1 MYQKPTAPRTIGGVL
16 DDTLQL
22 YVAAL
27 PRTWLPSLLVS
38 VITVAV
44 SYFFVS
50 SIPLSA
56 SPTSA
61 AELMT
66 RYQAMIRAFGVLYIP
81 VFILSLV
88 FYGMMTAIVAAVAR
102 GASPTFGDALKLGVR
117 RAPALFVAS
126 LVFGISIAI
135 GFILLLIPGCY
146 VWNRLQLFM
155 VPVVAESKGPFESL
169 GVSWRL
175 VGGNWWRTATVVFVM
190 FVILIVLQ
198 MCLGALG
205 CRIHR
210 GEFRRCGWYSR
221 RCSPAPLPGFDAA
234 RRSDPRVHH
243 AADLFG
249 IRRALPGLAAAQGR
263 RRSRGSPRS
272 ATKSLSQRTALAGKI
287 LLAAAVLLW
296 SAARAQSLAPAATM
310 AAARSALQNCVDRD
324 NNWQPGLA
332 SMEQHCPDLSAVLQA
347 AGIRPLIIESSR
359 KRFQDESLH
368 LLAKQ
373 IHPAAGPAPAVSA
386 LGPVLRE
393 LHATPEPPR
402 SWWRRVVDWLA
413 EHLSTKPQPDS
424 SNGWLEDILRRLPRL
439 QWLWTGIIWSTLI
452 ALPVLVVVVVVREV
466 RALGKRS
473 IDESGGMAETTAA
486 ARAQSRLALLRQA
499 PIGQR
504 PAQLFAMLI
513 SRLVAAGRLPPD
525 RSLTHREVARRALL
539 DDAEQRRLIE
549 SLARLSERQLYS
561 GAAGA
566 PVGVEDLLARGED
579 LYITG
584 WGRSMVS

>member
-102 GASPTFGDALKLGVR
+102 GESPTFGDALKLGVR

-198 MCLGALG
+198 MCLGALAAAFTAVSSG
-205 CRIHR
+205 
-210 GEFRRCGWYSR
+210 GAGGT
-221 RCSPAPLPGFDAA
+221 PAAAALRLSLVSMLLGGVIRVFTMPLIFSAFVALYQDLLLRKGGGDLEA
-234 RRSDPRVHH
+234 R
-243 AADLFG
+243 LG
-249 IRRALPGLAAAQGR
+249 ALPKA
-263 RRSRGSPRS
+263 
-272 ATKSLSQRTALAGKI
+272 
-287 LLAAAVLLW
+287 
-296 SAARAQSLAPAATM
+296 
-310 AAARSALQNCVDRD
+310 
-324 NNWQPGLA
+324 
-332 SMEQHCPDLSAVLQA
+332 
-347 AGIRPLIIESSR
+347 
-359 KRFQDESLH
+359 
-368 LLAKQ
+368 
-373 IHPAAGPAPAVSA
+373 
-386 LGPVLRE
+386 
-393 LHATPEPPR
+393 
-402 SWWRRVVDWLA
+402 
-413 EHLSTKPQPDS
+413 
-424 SNGWLEDILRRLPRL
+424 
-439 QWLWTGIIWSTLI
+439 
-452 ALPVLVVVVVVREV
+452 
-466 RALGKRS
+466 
-473 IDESGGMAETTAA
+473 
-486 ARAQSRLALLRQA
+486 
-499 PIGQR
+499 
-504 PAQLFAMLI
+504 
-513 SRLVAAGRLPPD
+513 
-525 RSLTHREVARRALL
+525 
-539 DDAEQRRLIE
+539 
-549 SLARLSERQLYS
+549 
-561 GAAGA
+561 
-566 PVGVEDLLARGED
+566 
-579 LYITG
+579 
-584 WGRSMVS
+584 